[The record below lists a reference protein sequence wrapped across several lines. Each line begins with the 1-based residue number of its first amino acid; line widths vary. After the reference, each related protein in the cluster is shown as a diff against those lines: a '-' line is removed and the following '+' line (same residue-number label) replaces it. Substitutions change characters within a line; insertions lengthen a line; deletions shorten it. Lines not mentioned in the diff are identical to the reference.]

1 MPSVSVIVP
10 VFNAEA
16 YLSECLQGLVDQS
29 FRDFEIICVN
39 DGSTDGSR
47 GILGQFAASDDR
59 VRIID
64 QDNEGPSAARNGGL
78 AIATG
83 EYVMFLDADDF
94 FEPTMIEEVYGRSK
108 EHDAD
113 ICVFRVRRLSPDTAA
128 LVDADWSLRME
139 LVPERLPFAPDEMDG
154 HLFRFCTPAVW
165 NKMFRR
171 SFVEAAG
178 LEFPPE
184 LRRAEDVPFTW
195 MALALATRI
204 TVLDRALVNYRA
216 QHDSGLL
223 ATIHAAPLDIVR
235 ALLQVKRDAAA
246 ADAFAQIERD
256 FVNAALEQC
265 LFNLDALGT
274 AESAHALFERLRESG
289 FVELGIAE
297 RGQDYFFD
305 PHKYEQY
312 RRVTEQAWPD
322 YLFGDA
328 RLLRRQ
334 LVEVGEWARELT
346 GWLDSCRA
354 DLASEAHR
362 YEQSQEALA
371 NETHNSARLEQA
383 LKEEVATRVRTQEE
397 AEQARARALA
407 EVAELSERLRT
418 TKDAAVKTDRAL
430 KDTRRTLERL
440 QKSTSYRVG
449 RFVTAVP
456 RGIKRA
462 LASLRVGR

>member
-1 MPSVSVIVP
+1 MEMPKVSVIMP
-10 VFNAEA
+10 IYNAEPFLA
-16 YLSECLQGLVDQS
+16 DCLGSLVSQT
-29 FRDFEIICVN
+29 FEGFEIVAVN

-47 GILGQFAASDDR
+47 GILGQFADSDDR

-64 QDNEGPSAARNGGL
+64 QDNGGPSAARNSGF

-83 EYVMFLDADDF
+83 EYVIFLDADDF

-113 ICVFRVRRLSPDTAA
+113 ICIFRARRLSPDTGA
-128 LVDADWSLRME
+128 LTDADWSLRME
-139 LVPERLPFAPDEMDG
+139 LVPERLPFAPNEMSG
-154 HLFRFCTPAVW
+154 HLFRFGTSAVW
-165 NKMFRR
+165 NKMFRK
-171 SFVEAAG
+171 SFLETAG
-178 LEFPPE
+178 LEFPPG
-184 LRRAEDVPFTW
+184 LRRAEDVPFTYL
-195 MALALATRI
+195 ALALATRI

-216 QHDSGLL
+216 QNDSGLL

-274 AESAHALFERLRESG
+274 AESAYELFERLRESG

-297 RGQDYFFD
+297 HRQDYFFD

-312 RRVTEQAWPD
+312 RRVAEQAWPD
-322 YLFGDA
+322 YLFGET

-334 LVEVGEWARELT
+334 LAEVGEWARELS
-346 GWLDSCRA
+346 GSLDRCRA
-354 DLASEAHR
+354 DLASEAR
-362 YEQSQEALA
+362 SYEQSQEALA
-371 NETHNSARLEQA
+371 NEARNYARLEQV
-383 LKEEVATRVRTQEE
+383 LEDEVASRVRTQEE
-397 AEQARARALA
+397 ADQARARALA
-407 EVAELSERLRT
+407 EVAELSERLR
-418 TKDAAVKTDRAL
+418 AL
-430 KDTRRTLERL
+430 KDAKTTLERL

-449 RFVTAVP
+449 RFLTAVP

-462 LASLRVGR
+462 LASRRVSR